1 MRFPSGQK
9 HRHWG
14 RAFMTSW
21 QLIFLQSRVNN
32 GAYAG
37 DYLPAQKWDWPRD
50 TWFQTRLCYQRVQRG
65 EMPGIVREPWKLT
78 EDRPIPGRK
87 ESLTLDQRRRCVGA
101 SAGSENTRARIK
113 TVKSPSSNITLWNAA
128 SLISVGF
135 ENSAVRMRTRRMA
148 ARSYVESPGQSV
160 SSGGNGRSLPAT
172 PERLVE
178 LNQ

>member
-50 TWFQTRLCYQRVQRG
+50 TWFQTRLCYRRVQRG
-65 EMPGIVREPWKLT
+65 EITGNRSRAQEIDWRSTDSWAKRVAHAR
-78 EDRPIPGRK
+78 
-87 ESLTLDQRRRCVGA
+87 
-101 SAGSENTRARIK
+101 SAGAMCWRISRK
-113 TVKSPSSNITLWNAA
+113 
-128 SLISVGF
+128 
-135 ENSAVRMRTRRMA
+135 
-148 ARSYVESPGQSV
+148 
-160 SSGGNGRSLPAT
+160 
-172 PERLVE
+172 
-178 LNQ
+178 

>member
-1 MRFPSGQK
+1 MGLATRYLVSNAPVLSA
-9 HRHWG
+9 
-14 RAFMTSW
+14 RATRGN
-21 QLIFLQSRVNN
+21 SR
-32 GAYAG
+32 
-37 DYLPAQKWDWPRD
+37 
-50 TWFQTRLCYQRVQRG
+50 
-65 EMPGIVREPWKLT
+65 GIVRESRKLT

-87 ESLTLDQRRRCVGA
+87 ESLPLDQRGRCVGA
-101 SAGSENTRARIK
+101 SAESENTRARIK
-113 TVKSPSSNITLWNAA
+113 TVKSSSSNITLWNAA
-128 SLISVGF
+128 SLLSVGF